1 MSLGWKK
8 FSFFDWEEQK
18 EHVLPEDLSCSCSS
32 STQLFCGTISGQ
44 VGIVAHNKDSLTG
57 KLHNKCEESVFW

>member
-32 STQLFCGTISGQ
+32 STQLFCGTSSGE
-44 VGIVAHNKDSLTG
+44 VRIVAP
-57 KLHNKCEESVFW
+57 